1 VLHATGGGAFKYTD
15 LFMKEFDQKVTLK
28 KYDEMQSLVDGMY
41 FVLNYAKEPSY
52 TFREGEGK
60 KVFMHVPPMQEKNN
74 EDGQID
80 SYSAMSDSVS
90 TGFLNPEK
98 CKMLVSI
105 GSGVSMIKVS
115 NNGKF

>member
-1 VLHATGGGAFKYTD
+1 
-15 LFMKEFDQKVTLK
+15 MKEFDQKITLK

-41 FVLNYAKEPSY
+41 FVLNYAKDPSY
-52 TFREGEGK
+52 TFKEGEGK
-60 KVFMHVPPMQEKNN
+60 KVFSHVPPMHEKNN
-74 EDGQID
+74 EDGHNEFN
-80 SYSAMSDSVS
+80 SAMSDSVS
-90 TGFLNPEK
+90 TGFHNPEK